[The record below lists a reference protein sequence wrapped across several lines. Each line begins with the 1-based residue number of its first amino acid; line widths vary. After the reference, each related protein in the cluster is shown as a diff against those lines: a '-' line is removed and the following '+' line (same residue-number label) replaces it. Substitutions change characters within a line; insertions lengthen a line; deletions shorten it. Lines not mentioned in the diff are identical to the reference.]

1 MAQHTHDVYDTG
13 KYFEINGISRFI
25 KETSDTK
32 LVLVQGDHNS
42 EVITFQM
49 PRYIDGHDMLLCN
62 KIRVH
67 YINLDTKT
75 NDKSADIYEVTD
87 LALCEECEDETLT
100 FTWKIEAPATK
111 YFGNLS
117 FLIKFECTEGENI
130 LYQWNTAKY
139 VGTNVLAGIDNSEEF
154 VEKYS
159 NVLEEWYNE
168 LTKGAD
174 SIEELNQQALTEIE
188 HAKEDAKEDIQG
200 KANSTMAEMIQFSS
214 NAYNSFK
221 NDVDAKAKQTLES
234 IPEEYTELDADVKDL
249 KSDLDNLISV
259 SKNLLNL
266 ETITSDIWISN
277 TSGNI
282 QPYSGWSATDYIPI
296 DGLST
301 LFFVCIRNGIYEDVG
316 GNFGAY
322 YDVNKTYITGFDGV
336 PLGRTIPTNA
346 KFVRISNESKY
357 FDESVKPIISSVDI
371 WNPKPSTIDK
381 YKKYGEKNFDDSD
394 KNLPNVYDAIE
405 QLEKNGYTIPSYYTE
420 HIEAKELQIR
430 SNYEKCGVNG
440 DSFVFITDYH
450 DTSNSGNSVNLIR
463 HIMDYSPVR
472 FVCLNG
478 DLIND
483 RQTKDLGMQA
493 LLSVIK
499 NFSYLPTDKFFVTV
513 GNHEFNNAGNSDSYR
528 DRQLSLNEVYSSVNK
543 ISETFIREVDGLDF
557 YVDNESQK
565 VRYYFIGSSIG
576 CNPYSKANK
585 WFADSLSNI
594 DNNYKIIVFSHIG
607 LNNTATDW
615 DSSLDVIVSIL
626 EAYKNNT
633 SYTLDD
639 TSYDF
644 STKNGDVVG
653 VFSGHMHL
661 DGSLTTTSGIPFIA
675 TTCDAYKEE
684 YGDLTRTKETITEQA
699 FDVVQIDF
707 DNRKIYM
714 TRIGA
719 GVDREFT
726 F

>member
-1 MAQHTHDVYDTG
+1 
-13 KYFEINGISRFI
+13 
-25 KETSDTK
+25 
-32 LVLVQGDHNS
+32 
-42 EVITFQM
+42 
-49 PRYIDGHDMLLCN
+49 
-62 KIRVH
+62 
-67 YINLDTKT
+67 
-75 NDKSADIYEVTD
+75 
-87 LALCEECEDETLT
+87 
-100 FTWKIEAPATK
+100 
-111 YFGNLS
+111 
-117 FLIKFECTEGENI
+117 
-130 LYQWNTAKY
+130 
-139 VGTNVLAGIDNSEEF
+139 
-154 VEKYS
+154 
-159 NVLEEWYNE
+159 
-168 LTKGAD
+168 
-174 SIEELNQQALTEIE
+174 
-188 HAKEDAKEDIQG
+188 
-200 KANSTMAEMIQFSS
+200 
-214 NAYNSFK
+214 
-221 NDVDAKAKQTLES
+221 
-234 IPEEYTELDADVKDL
+234 
-249 KSDLDNLISV
+249 
-259 SKNLLNL
+259 
-266 ETITSDIWISN
+266 
-277 TSGNI
+277 
-282 QPYSGWSATDYIPI
+282 
-296 DGLST
+296 
-301 LFFVCIRNGIYEDVG
+301 
-316 GNFGAY
+316 
-322 YDVNKTYITGFDGV
+322 
-336 PLGRTIPTNA
+336 
-346 KFVRISNESKY
+346 
-357 FDESVKPIISSVDI
+357 
-371 WNPKPSTIDK
+371 
-381 YKKYGEKNFDDSD
+381 
-394 KNLPNVYDAIE
+394 
-405 QLEKNGYTIPSYYTE
+405 
-420 HIEAKELQIR
+420 
-430 SNYEKCGVNG
+430 
-440 DSFVFITDYH
+440 
-450 DTSNSGNSVNLIR
+450 
-463 HIMDYSPVR
+463 MDYSPVR

-615 DSSLDVIVSIL
+615 ESSLDVIVSIL